1 MHHRPDAPQEPSHPP
16 TPVASPQPN
25 PVRARLIKPVD
36 AFLRIHLPWVT
47 LATALVYFSYLLDLS
62 PVLCWIGLALA
73 CFPFSLR
80 LARGGFSGLR
90 TPFDLPILLFL
101 TGAIIGFSV
110 SPDRARAISLGA
122 LQCILAVTLFYYSW
136 ANSSRFANIIKW
148 VIISLALIFLVVCVL
163 YVIVVSVIKGQPDLD
178 ILGSGTHH
186 GFAMYL
192 AIEGAILLGIAA
204 FDRNKRTRLLT
215 FVLFVIFL
223 VIVVVWTRNSLNSLV
238 GGVSI
243 SGRWHIWEKT
253 ASLLSDSPFTGLGLG
268 CWALARW
275 GTTVLG
281 TAEING
287 ITHTHNAYLELYAN
301 TGILGVLAL
310 LVAIGIGLKLSLD
323 IIRSPR
329 THPWYGFGVG
339 VILAC
344 IATLLV
350 AVLESAPMGVP
361 LVATDTYYYIVS
373 PISWMLCG
381 LLVTAHRHI
390 TKSPRP
396 RNDQMQ
402 TR

>member
-1 MHHRPDAPQEPSHPP
+1 MD
-16 TPVASPQPN
+16 SP
-25 PVRARLIKPVD
+25 
-36 AFLRIHLPWVT
+36 
-47 LATALVYFSYLLDLS
+47 
-62 PVLCWIGLALA
+62 
-73 CFPFSLR
+73 
-80 LARGGFSGLR
+80 
-90 TPFDLPILLFL
+90 
-101 TGAIIGFSV
+101 
-110 SPDRARAISLGA
+110 
-122 LQCILAVTLFYYSW
+122 
-136 ANSSRFANIIKW
+136 RFANIIKW

-163 YVIVVSVIKGQPDLD
+163 YAIAMSVIKGQADLD
-178 ILGSGTHH
+178 TLGSGTHH

-223 VIVVVWTRNSLNSLV
+223 VIVVVWTRHSLNSLV
-238 GGVSI
+238 GGASI
-243 SGRWHIWEKT
+243 SGRWRIWEKT

-344 IATLLV
+344 IATLMV

-361 LVATDTYYYIVS
+361 LVAADTYYYVVS

-390 TKSPRP
+390 TKSPQL